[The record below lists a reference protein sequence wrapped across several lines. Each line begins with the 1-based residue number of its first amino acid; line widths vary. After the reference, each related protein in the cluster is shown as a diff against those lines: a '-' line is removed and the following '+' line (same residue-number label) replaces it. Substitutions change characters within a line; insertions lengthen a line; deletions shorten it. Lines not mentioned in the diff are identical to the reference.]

1 MPKSNNKR
9 KNGKVKKSS
18 QKDFS
23 GNNIKARDLNHQN
36 SIRAKQMM
44 RMQLLTS
51 ACESLTSAEV
61 QMAIDAGKGHEMSY
75 VSTKLDEKGV
85 PTEGDTL
92 SIKLSNVDTRRLTA
106 IFNHKK
112 DGEQQMQENADS
124 NNKK

>member
-9 KNGKVKKSS
+9 KNGKVKKYS
-18 QKDFS
+18 QKDSS
-23 GNNIKARDLNHQN
+23 GKHIKARDLNHQN

-92 SIKLSNVDTRRLTA
+92 LIKLSNLDTVRLNS

-112 DGEQQMQENADS
+112 AGEKKMQENAES
-124 NNKK
+124 ANHK

>member
-1 MPKSNNKR
+1 
-9 KNGKVKKSS
+9 
-18 QKDFS
+18 
-23 GNNIKARDLNHQN
+23 
-36 SIRAKQMM
+36 
-44 RMQLLTS
+44 
-51 ACESLTSAEV
+51 
-61 QMAIDAGKGHEMSY
+61 
-75 VSTKLDEKGV
+75 KGV